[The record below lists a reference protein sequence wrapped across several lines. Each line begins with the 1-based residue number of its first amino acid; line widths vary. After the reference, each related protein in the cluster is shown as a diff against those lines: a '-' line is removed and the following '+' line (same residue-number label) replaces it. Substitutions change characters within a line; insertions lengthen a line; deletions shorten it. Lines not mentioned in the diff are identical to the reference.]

1 MSEYSIS
8 NFSYMLLFCL
18 TLLLEKV
25 SKKGR
30 VNYNPT
36 LYYMQQLSFNSQNVS
51 FTCFL
56 QCQELCLTQIN

>member
-30 VNYNPT
+30 VNYSPT
-36 LYYMQQLSFNSQNVS
+36 LYYTQQLSLDSQDVS
-51 FTCFL
+51 FACLL
-56 QCQELCLTQIN
+56 QCQELCLLQVN